1 MVEETTQAIGRE
13 AGPPPAH
20 DVSGRRIAL
29 GAIASGG
36 VNLIK
41 VGLQLVLLP
50 VMARLLGP
58 EEFGLYA
65 LVLPTIAFVTTL
77 ADGGLGTTLVR
88 EPESSSLV
96 WSSAF
101 WLLLMTGS
109 GLAIC
114 ASIFGV
120 FFGTFIA
127 QPRISPMIA

>member
-1 MVEETTQAIGRE
+1 MVEETTHAIGRE
-13 AGPPPAH
+13 AGPPVY
-20 DVSGRRIAL
+20 DTSGRRIAL

-41 VGLQLVLLP
+41 VGLQLLLLP

-88 EPESSSLV
+88 EPESSSFV

-101 WLLLMTGS
+101 
-109 GLAIC
+109 
-114 ASIFGV
+114 
-120 FFGTFIA
+120 
-127 QPRISPMIA
+127 